1 MSNQT
6 PQQRNARWIFLSE
19 TPLEVVYSPTFSA
32 LPPAH
37 YDMMLLGIAVTFR
50 EPLTMQ
56 HERLAKA
63 VSMTDFLML
72 ALPCHAQ
79 VNAEKTQARWYRRV
93 SAETI
98 NTYTPVACPDGIFVI
113 TNKTRFCL

>member
-1 MSNQT
+1 
-6 PQQRNARWIFLSE
+6 
-19 TPLEVVYSPTFSA
+19 
-32 LPPAH
+32 
-37 YDMMLLGIAVTFR
+37 MMLLGIAVTFR

-79 VNAEKTQARWYRRV
+79 VNAEKLKQ
-93 SAETI
+93 
-98 NTYTPVACPDGIFVI
+98 DGIGACLLKPL
-113 TNKTRFCL
+113 TPTRLLPALTEFCHHKQNTLLPVTDESKLAMTVMAVDDNPLT

>member
-1 MSNQT
+1 RSMAYVEPHSAAAQCTLN
-6 PQQRNARWIFLSE
+6 ILSE
-19 TPLEVVYSPTFSA
+19 TPLEGVYSQTFAA

-37 YDMMLLGIAVTFR
+37 YDMIFVGIAVTFR

-72 ALPCHAQ
+72 ARPCHAQ
-79 VNAEKTQARWYRRV
+79 V
-93 SAETI
+93 
-98 NTYTPVACPDGIFVI
+98 
-113 TNKTRFCL
+113 

>member
-6 PQQRNARWIFLSE
+6 PQQHNARWIFCE

-72 ALPCHAQ
+72 ALPPCTSQ
-79 VNAEKTQARWYRRV
+79 
-93 SAETI
+93 
-98 NTYTPVACPDGIFVI
+98 C
-113 TNKTRFCL
+113 

>member
-1 MSNQT
+1 MH
-6 PQQRNARWIFLSE
+6 AGYFGE

-56 HERLAKA
+56 HERLSESSIDDRFPDAGT
-63 VSMTDFLML
+63 S
-72 ALPCHAQ
+72 CHAQ
-79 VNAEKTQARWYRRV
+79 VNAENLSKMV
-93 SAETI
+93 SAR
-98 NTYTPVACPDGIFVI
+98 VC
-113 TNKTRFCL
+113 

>member
-1 MSNQT
+1 M
-6 PQQRNARWIFLSE
+6 
-19 TPLEVVYSPTFSA
+19 VYSPTFSA

-79 VNAEKTQARWYRRV
+79 VNAEKLKQ
-93 SAETI
+93 
-98 NTYTPVACPDGIFVI
+98 DGIGACLLKPLTPTRLLPALTEFVI